1 MKELESILDNISVDT
16 EIKLQPFCSKEQ
28 IADITTELIKNRVN
42 HCISELKK
50 HLPEAKAI
58 NDSKEVIAWE
68 GGHFSVPVYKY
79 MKEFLENPTFDNI
92 NIMIAE
98 QALRQLADEPYYPQ
112 RKVAIYFLSEFMI
125 VKATAAE
132 WKDGLSKP
140 SGLVRKNK
148 K

>member
-1 MKELESILDNISVDT
+1 
-16 EIKLQPFCSKEQ
+16 
-28 IADITTELIKNRVN
+28 
-42 HCISELKK
+42 
-50 HLPEAKAI
+50 
-58 NDSKEVIAWE
+58 
-68 GGHFSVPVYKY
+68 
-79 MKEFLENPTFDNI
+79 
-92 NIMIAE
+92 MIAE

>member
-1 MKELESILDNISVDT
+1 
-16 EIKLQPFCSKEQ
+16 
-28 IADITTELIKNRVN
+28 
-42 HCISELKK
+42 
-50 HLPEAKAI
+50 
-58 NDSKEVIAWE
+58 
-68 GGHFSVPVYKY
+68 

-98 QALRQLADEPYYPQ
+98 QALRQLADEPSQ
-112 RKVAIYFLSEFMI
+112 RKVAIYFLSEFML